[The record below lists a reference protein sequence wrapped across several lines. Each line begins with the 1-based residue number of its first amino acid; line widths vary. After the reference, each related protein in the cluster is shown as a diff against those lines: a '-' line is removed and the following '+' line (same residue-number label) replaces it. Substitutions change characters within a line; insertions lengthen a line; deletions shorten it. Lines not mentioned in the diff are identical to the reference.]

1 MGTPG
6 SRACLF
12 LFVLSF
18 LMVQTSHPLEGGAG
32 FACLLQPACLGN
44 MGAPS
49 AAVRRAPAAFRADSL
64 ALRIPLLLLLLL
76 GCHRSKRNSPQP
88 SRLRRL
94 SLPGDTPRYLPSTLS
109 PTGGGCS
116 PGLRPRPMKT
126 VQPSRGGGPAR
137 RRVSTPGC
145 PGVRMAGS
153 SEAPSLGSRAC
164 APGDF
169 CACSCLISAHM

>member
-1 MGTPG
+1 MSLP
-6 SRACLF
+6 F
-12 LFVLSF
+12 FLSF
-18 LMVQTSHPLEGGAG
+18 LMVQTSHPLEGGPG
-32 FACLLQPACLGN
+32 FARLLQPACLGN

-88 SRLRRL
+88 SRLRG
-94 SLPGDTPRYLPSTLS
+94 SHSQGTPKGICPPPHRPRG
-109 PTGGGCS
+109 GGGCS

-169 CACSCLISAHM
+169 CACSCPISAHM